1 MCPGE
6 AGGQGASSAFKSGTK
21 RLFSPGGK
29 IADHE
34 IYPGKRT
41 EDVPGVGSYTP
52 EDPSLNGLFG
62 RVARINVAADSSVTL
77 RLNLAPSCTPLETN
91 CAACE
96 HADMSASE
104 QSACYAQGCSCY
116 MQPCFSATCCDE
128 AQQLA
133 AALEVA
139 AKAGDAPECARLLPN
154 VLSACE
160 RAAAAAAATGTS
172 AAEWKSRPAPTPQQ
186 PDA

>member
-1 MCPGE
+1 MAVLPPTHDE
-6 AGGQGASSAFKSGTK
+6 
-21 RLFSPGGK
+21 RLAALSLNDDRSVT
-29 IADHE
+29 IDRDRILE
-34 IYPGKRT
+34 
-41 EDVPGVGSYTP
+41 GVGHDEALVDAMLALFVQQVS
-52 EDPSLNGLFG
+52 SSRSGLW
-62 RVARINVAADSSVTL
+62 AAAD
-77 RLNLAPSCTPLETN
+77 AADWPLLERRAHVLKSD
-91 CAACE
+91 CVLC
-96 HADMSASE
+96 
-104 QSACYAQGCSCY
+104 
-116 MQPCFSATCCDE
+116 CCDE

-186 PDA
+186 PEA